1 MDPQTLV
8 GQRVRIGENPG
19 EIAKPAQIPE
29 GHIIQIAKVRF
40 ENVEFWRL
48 LVKLDGPASIV
59 CVPPI
64 RHSRH
69 MTKQF
74 EYLVVD
80 FAVEG
85 VEALFR
91 VLTVD
96 ISDSLAVWRDR
107 AILHGPPRADID
119 LTKTAKSLGLFSI
132 GPGYC
137 VLLSRDSQS

>member
-8 GQRVRIGENPG
+8 GQRVRVGENPG
-19 EIAKPAQIPE
+19 EVAKPAQIPE
-29 GHIIQIAKVRF
+29 GTIVQIAQIPVANHR
-40 ENVEFWRL
+40 FWRL

-69 MTKQF
+69 VTKQF

-91 VLTVD
+91 ALNVD
-96 ISDSLAVWRDR
+96 LSDSLAVWRDR
-107 AILHGPPRADID
+107 AILLGPSRADID
-119 LTKTAKSLGLFSI
+119 ITKDSESLGLFGI

-137 VLLSRDSQS
+137 VLLSRNSQS